1 VLGVTLS
8 RKAAKSRTRDRKLRS
23 TGTKAK
29 ARVGRKRASS
39 VGLDKKLAEALER
52 EEVLRV
58 ENARLRDELR
68 ESLQQQIAA
77 AKVLEVISRSAFN
90 LQPVFET
97 VAESAARLCEAER
110 AFIFRFDGELLR
122 SVVAYNASPEL
133 TEFIAR
139 NPTRPA
145 RYSASGRAALERR
158 TIHIPDV
165 RTDPDYGYGSRDVD
179 PIRTTLAV
187 PIIKGDD
194 LGGDLLGVMVIYRLE
209 VEPFTDKQIA
219 LVESFAD
226 QAAIAIEN
234 VRLFDEVQ
242 ARTRELSEALEQQTA
257 TAEFVKVISRSTFD
271 LQTMLDTLV
280 QSAARLCDSEAAF
293 IFRRED
299 DDYWPAYQL
308 VACHASSQ
316 EYVQYIK
323 SRPMIPGRH
332 TLVGRTALEGRPVH
346 IPDCLADPEYHWP
359 EAQQRGNYRSLLGVP
374 MLREGESIGVLALTR
389 SSVRPFSER
398 QIELLTT
405 FADQAV
411 IAIENVRLFEELE
424 ERTRELS
431 QSVEELSALGEVSR
445 AVSSTLDL
453 RTVLSTIVLKAAQ
466 LSGTDSGA
474 IYVFEEAQQ
483 LFRLRATFGL
493 SEELIAAVER
503 EHVGVSDAIREVTRS
518 KQPQQSADIGDEPAG
533 PVRDIATQAGYRA
546 RLMVPLVSKDQVLG
560 ALVIRRRQPGEF
572 SKSTVHLLQTF
583 GAQSVLA
590 IENARLFAE
599 IEEKNH
605 QLQQASEHKS
615 QFLAN
620 MSHELRTPL
629 NAILGYTELMLD
641 HIYGEAPDRMLQALE
656 RVQSNGR
663 HLLGLINDV
672 LDLAKIEAG
681 KLELNPQS
689 VEVSPLI
696 DEVIGTARPLAEQNQ
711 NRLIVEAQEHLDES
725 LGALTVDPM
734 RLRQILLNLLSN
746 ACKFTKQGEITLRVR
761 KAVLAQDA
769 RERAYAVCD
778 FIELAVADTGIGM
791 TGEQLGK
798 LFEEFSQAEPT
809 TVQRFGGTG
818 LGLAI
823 ARKLARMMGG
833 DITVASEPG
842 KGSVFTLR
850 LPTGVASDA
859 ATDAAIAPT
868 PAQQGG
874 PQATEAT

>member
-1 VLGVTLS
+1 VTLS

-23 TGTKAK
+23 TRTKAK
-29 ARVGRKRASS
+29 ARAGRKRAPSS
-39 VGLDKKLAEALER
+39 GLDEKLAKALER
-52 EEVLRV
+52 EAVLAS
-58 ENARLRDELR
+58 ENARLRNELR
-68 ESLQQQIAA
+68 EALQQQTASA
-77 AKVLEVISRSAFN
+77 NVLEVISRSAFN

-187 PIIKGDD
+187 PILKG
-194 LGGDLLGVMVIYRLE
+194 GTLLGVMVIYRLE
-209 VEPFTDKQIA
+209 VDPFTDKQIA

-234 VRLFDEVQ
+234 VGLFDQVQ
-242 ARTRELSEALEQQTA
+242 ARTRELSESLDQQTA

-271 LQTMLDTLV
+271 LQTMLVTLV

-299 DDYWPAYQL
+299 DDYWPSYQL
-308 VACHASSQ
+308 AACHASSQ
-316 EYVQYIK
+316 DYVQWIK

-346 IPDCLADPEYHWP
+346 IPDCLADPEYDWP

-389 SSVRPFSER
+389 TAVRPFSAK

-424 ERTRELS
+424 ERTRELT

-445 AVSSTLDL
+445 AVNSTLDL
-453 RTVLSTIVLKAAQ
+453 ATVLSTIVLKAAQ

-493 SEELIAAVER
+493 SDELLAAVEAR
-503 EHVGVSDAIREVTRS
+503 RVGVSDAIREATRS
-518 KQPQQSADIGDEPAG
+518 KLPQQSADIGDEPPG

-546 RLMVPLVSKDQVLG
+546 RLIVPLVSKEEVLG
-560 ALVIRRRQPGEF
+560 ALVIRRKQPGEF
-572 SKSTVHLLQTF
+572 SKSTIHLLQTF
-583 GAQSVLA
+583 AAQSVLA
-590 IENARLFAE
+590 IENARLFAQ
-599 IEEKNH
+599 IEEKNR

-629 NAILGYTELMLD
+629 NAILGYTELILD
-641 HIYGEAPDRMLQALE
+641 HIYGQAPDRMLPVLE

-681 KLELNPQS
+681 KLELNPQQ
-689 VEVSPLI
+689 VEVSALI
-696 DEVIGTARPLAEQNQ
+696 DEVIGTTRPLAEQNQ
-711 NRLIVEAQEHLDES
+711 NRLIVETQERES
-725 LGALTVDPM
+725 LSDSFGALTVDPM

-746 ACKFTKQGEITLRVR
+746 ACKFTKDGAITLKAR
-761 KAVLAQDA
+761 KVVVAEDARERAYVAEDA
-769 RERAYAVCD
+769 RERAYAG
-778 FIELAVADTGIGM
+778 FIELVVADTGIGM
-791 TGEQLGK
+791 TGEQLGR
-798 LFEEFSQAEPT
+798 LFEEFGQAEAMT
-809 TVQRFGGTG
+809 AQRYGGTG

-833 DITVASEPG
+833 DITVTSEPG

-850 LPTGVASDA
+850 LPTGVAGDA
-859 ATDAAIAPT
+859 AMAPT

-874 PQATEAT
+874 LQATEAT